1 MMSVIL
7 PLSLS
12 SCFSHEDEPDEEII
26 PQNEIRIN
34 FIENKSSIRWAKVE
48 GASGYNI
55 YASETNYGT
64 YGLLNNKPII
74 ENHFEEALF
83 KFGYFKVSYIK
94 DNKEYFINDE
104 GESVFANTLTIME
117 DDDMNKVQN
126 KIDEV
131 HERLETGSRGQ
142 FSSERFAMMVYPG
155 NYPKLSAKVG
165 YYTSLMGLGKSPLDT
180 HIHEV
185 YVSDNVLSNKNSTCT
200 FWRSV
205 ENVAIDTD
213 TMWCVSQATSF
224 RRNYVNGN
232 LSLSSSGW
240 SSGGFLANTVVT
252 GTVRSGTQQQWFT
265 RNTDLG
271 SWNGSSYNMVF
282 SGVLKAPKST
292 WSGSHFTSIEKTER
306 IAEKPFIYVD
316 GYDFKVAVP
325 DYSENTV
332 DTTWKD
338 NDDLDNCAIYDLEEF
353 YIANPKT
360 DNSKTLNE
368 ALDKIGRILFVPGHY
383 VLDEPLQ
390 VNNAH
395 SVILGM
401 GYATLEI
408 SNTNITAAIITKD
421 VENVRIANIL
431 IEAGYYSKN
440 MMVIGEGQKN
450 ENFEQNPIVL
460 SDLFFRIGGVSNIHT
475 ETDTAL
481 IINSDYVIG
490 DNFWIWRADHSR
502 GIAWKDYVDDE
513 GEKVYGNPAETGILV
528 NGDYVICYALMV
540 EHFKKYQTYWK
551 GEHGKV
557 IMYQSETPYR
567 VDSQT
572 EWKSHDNTVNG
583 YSSYKVDDNVK
594 HHDGQGIGVYWVNYS
609 NVLLAN
615 AIEVPETEGVRMYH
629 LVTTNFT
636 SSYPGY
642 IENVI
647 NGTGGSGE
655 GGSARYVE
663 VYPKL

>member
-1 MMSVIL
+1 M
-7 PLSLS
+7 
-12 SCFSHEDEPDEEII
+12 
-26 PQNEIRIN
+26 
-34 FIENKSSIRWAKVE
+34 
-48 GASGYNI
+48 
-55 YASETNYGT
+55 
-64 YGLLNNKPII
+64 
-74 ENHFEEALF
+74 
-83 KFGYFKVSYIK
+83 
-94 DNKEYFINDE
+94 
-104 GESVFANTLTIME
+104 
-117 DDDMNKVQN
+117 
-126 KIDEV
+126 
-131 HERLETGSRGQ
+131 
-142 FSSERFAMMVYPG
+142 
-155 NYPKLSAKVG
+155 
-165 YYTSLMGLGKSPLDT
+165 
-180 HIHEV
+180 
-185 YVSDNVLSNKNSTCT
+185 
-200 FWRSV
+200 
-205 ENVAIDTD
+205 
-213 TMWCVSQATSF
+213 
-224 RRNYVNGN
+224 
-232 LSLSSSGW
+232 
-240 SSGGFLANTVVT
+240 
-252 GTVRSGTQQQWFT
+252 
-265 RNTDLG
+265 
-271 SWNGSSYNMVF
+271 
-282 SGVLKAPKST
+282 
-292 WSGSHFTSIEKTER
+292 
-306 IAEKPFIYVD
+306 
-316 GYDFKVAVP
+316 
-325 DYSENTV
+325 
-332 DTTWKD
+332 
-338 NDDLDNCAIYDLEEF
+338 EEF

-368 ALDKIGRILFVPGHY
+368 ALEKIGRILFVPGHY

-481 IINSDYVIG
+481 VINSDYVIG

-540 EHFKKYQTYWK
+540 EHFRKYQTYWK

-567 VDSQT
+567 VESQT

-663 VYPKL
+663 VYPRPQ